1 MVETALR
8 FERLGEQH
16 RGLRR
21 NFDCGQ
27 AELNQYLAERAR
39 KEANQGLTA
48 VHVLYDP
55 ARNQIAGYYTLSSF
69 SVRLTDLP
77 DELTKRLPRYPDL
90 PAVLIGRLAADSRYQ
105 GQGLGKMLMM
115 AALAKAQEQSTVVG
129 TFLVV
134 VDAKNDKITEFYAK
148 FGFRP
153 FAAHQQR
160 LFLPTSAIP
169 SLIPS

>member
-1 MVETALR
+1 METALR

-16 RGLRR
+16 RELRR
-21 NFDCGQ
+21 NFDCGE
-27 AELNQYLAERAR
+27 ADLNQYLAERAR
-39 KEANQGLTA
+39 KEVSQGLTA

-55 ARNQIAGYYTLSSF
+55 GRDQIAGYYTLSSV

-105 GQGLGKMLMM
+105 GRGLGKMLMM
-115 AALAKAQEQSTVVG
+115 AALANVQEQSIIVG

-134 VDAKNDKITEFYAK
+134 VDAKNDAIVNFYAK

-153 FAAHQQR
+153 FADRQRR
-160 LFLPTSAIP
+160 LFLPARVIP
-169 SLIPS
+169 SLIS